1 MAHDAII
8 GLMLS
13 NIPPISEKRLA
24 IRVTPVAERA
34 LRDGH
39 PWLFEQA
46 ITKQSGDGRSG
57 DIAVIFDRK
66 GRFLAVGLYDPDS
79 SIRVRVLQ
87 HQQQATINQSWFQA
101 QLTAAAQLRAPLA
114 KTQTTAY
121 RLVHGENDGLP
132 GLVID
137 RYDNSYVMKVYTAVW
152 LPHLQAMI
160 EALTNLPT
168 ALIPQPYRIILRLS
182 RDVAQQKNNLYGLEN
197 GTILYGP
204 PLDGP
209 IRFLENGLHFEADVV
224 RGQKT
229 GFFLDQRENRARV
242 EKLAKDKSVLNV
254 FAYTG
259 SFSLYAARGG
269 AKSVLSLDSSHPALN
284 AAARNFDLNPTL
296 TEGRNSARHR
306 LLKGDAFEKLAEL
319 RKSGN
324 LYDMVII
331 DPPSFAQSQAQ
342 VEGALAAYARLVRLG
357 LAVLEPGGTFVMA
370 SCSSRIEAD
379 EFFSLVH
386 RVAREEVRSLREL
399 DRSAHPLDHPIG
411 FKEGAYLKCLF
422 ATAP

>member
-1 MAHDAII
+1 
-8 GLMLS
+8 MLS
-13 NIPPISEKRLA
+13 QIPPISEKRLA
-24 IRVTPVAERA
+24 VRVTPAAERA
-34 LRDGH
+34 LREGH

-66 GRFLAVGLYDPDS
+66 GRFLAAGLYDPDS

-87 HQQQATINQSWFQA
+87 HQQPATINQAWFQDK
-101 QLTAAAQLRAPLA
+101 LAAAARKRAPLLNL
-114 KTQTTAY
+114 KTQTTGY

-137 RYDNSYVMKVYTAVW
+137 RYDNNYVMKVYTAVY
-152 LPHLQAMI
+152 LPHLHDLI
-160 EALTNLPT
+160 EALTNAPS
-168 ALIPQPYRIILRLS
+168 ARYAKLIPQPYRIILRLS
-182 RDVAQQKNNLYGLEN
+182 RDLAQQKDALFGLEN
-197 GTILYGP
+197 GTVLHGP
-204 PLDGP
+204 PLTGP
-209 IRFLENGLHFEADVV
+209 IRFIENGLHFETDVV

-242 EKLAKDKSVLNV
+242 EQLAKDKTVLNV

-259 SFSLYAARGG
+259 GFSLYAARGG

-284 AAARNFDLNPTL
+284 AAARNFDINPAL
-296 TEGRNSARHR
+296 ANVPHPF
-306 LLKGDAFEKLAEL
+306 LKGDAFEKLTEL
-319 RKSGN
+319 RDRGSR
-324 LYDMVII
+324 YDMVII
-331 DPPSFAQSQAQ
+331 DPPSFAKSKAEI
-342 VEGALAAYARLVRLG
+342 EGALAAYVRLVRLG

-379 EFFSLVH
+379 DFFALVH
-386 RVAREEVRSLREL
+386 RIAREERRPLREIA
-399 DRSAHPLDHPIG
+399 RSTHPLDHPIG

-422 ATAP
+422 AVAP